1 MRAKTKIINQS
12 LDNEKSITF
21 LNNYGFEITEKDK
34 ATITLKKDG
43 TIITLT
49 GANMPKE
56 LSIKYNEKSTEITL
70 KYDAFVLFDTG
81 DLQEELDKICNGLTQ
96 N

>member
-1 MRAKTKIINQS
+1 
-12 LDNEKSITF
+12 
-21 LNNYGFEITEKDK
+21 
-34 ATITLKKDG
+34 
-43 TIITLT
+43 
-49 GANMPKE
+49 MPKE

-81 DLQEELDKICNGLTQ
+81 DLQEELDKICTGLTQ